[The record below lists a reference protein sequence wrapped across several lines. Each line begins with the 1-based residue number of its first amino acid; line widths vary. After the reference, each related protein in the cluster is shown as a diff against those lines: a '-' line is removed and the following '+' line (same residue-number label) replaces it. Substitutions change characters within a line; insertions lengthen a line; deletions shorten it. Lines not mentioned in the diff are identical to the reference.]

1 MQIDYSKNFL
11 KQYSKLPKKL
21 QSQTDKKLILWQK
34 NPNNPQLRDH
44 ALDGKYQGYRS
55 INITGDV
62 RALYTK
68 SGNTIV
74 VFGFIGS
81 HSQLY

>member
-1 MQIDYSKNFL
+1 MKIEYSKTFL
-11 KQYSKLPKKL
+11 KQYSKLPQKL
-21 QSQTDKKLILWQK
+21 QKQTDTRLLQWQT

-62 RALYTK
+62 RALYVK
-68 SGNTIV
+68 NGDTIV
-74 VFGFIGS
+74 IFGFIGS

>member
-68 SGNTIV
+68 YGDTIV
-74 VFGFIGS
+74 VFGFVGS

>member
-44 ALDGKYQGYRS
+44 ALDGKYQGYRN

>member
-1 MQIDYSKNFL
+1 MRIDYSKNFL
-11 KQYSKLPKKL
+11 KQYAKLPNKLQARTDSKLL
-21 QSQTDKKLILWQK
+21 LWQSSPD
-34 NPNNPQLRDH
+34 NPKLRDH

-68 SGNTIV
+68 RGNTVV